1 MTVKKPESLLK
12 RIADH
17 VGVNQRTVRR
27 WRELEDYPGDDV
39 GFDALIAWVDAKGL
53 GLHKNTDSLT
63 ALRADVEREKLR
75 KLRRENE
82 VAEGRIIPVE
92 TMNTINGELA
102 AKLALLLKVKFV
114 TELPSLCVG
123 NSISEIR
130 AVAQQK
136 IDEISD
142 VTTKGLLDWESGRK

>member
-39 GFDALIAWVDAKGL
+39 GFDALITWVDAKGL

-75 KLRRENE
+75 KIRRENE

-123 NSISEIR
+123 NSIFEIR

-136 IDEISD
+136 IDENSD
-142 VTTKGLLDWESGRK
+142 VTINGLLD